1 MAAPFPKPMQDRLS
15 PYLKNQTNQ
24 IFKSENSVHPYM
36 VGLSPHSAIES
47 PIWCQ
52 SISTRGVSGS
62 EATNLDFLEFYSR
75 TMSSTQTSV
84 INSKVGVQIGLP
96 FPKHTINE
104 ESRFYWDPIMRFEL
118 TLLHRYLYQTKNDCI
133 FHFGPHIVLKKN
145 QSFLSFFHKLYKK
158 I

>member
-1 MAAPFPKPMQDRLS
+1 MQDRLS

-24 IFKSENSVHPYM
+24 IFKGENSVHPYM
-36 VGLSPHSAIES
+36 VGFSPHTAIES

-75 TMSSTQTSV
+75 TMPSTQTSV

-104 ESRFYWDPIMRFEL
+104 ENRFYWDPIKRFEL
-118 TLLHRYLYQTKNDCI
+118 TLLHRYLQYPDI
-133 FHFGPHIVLKKN
+133 SL
-145 QSFLSFFHKLYKK
+145 
-158 I
+158 